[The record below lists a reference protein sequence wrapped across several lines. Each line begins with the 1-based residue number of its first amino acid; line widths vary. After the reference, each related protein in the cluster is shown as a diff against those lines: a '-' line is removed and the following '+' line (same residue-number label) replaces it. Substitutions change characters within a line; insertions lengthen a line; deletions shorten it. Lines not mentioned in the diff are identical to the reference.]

1 MSLNW
6 FIQRFDGWL
15 IRIGPDAEQYGDKY
29 HWCLPFSLN
38 GKFEGVS
45 TQPLTI
51 AAVRTAIKAAES
63 LGYANDGNLWERLP
77 TMMHH
82 DHKHASHHGDVH
94 PDTGEVMDHA
104 AAIANVE
111 EYLAA
116 MKAGKVHLLAVAA
129 PLPVPGMPG
138 VYAKTF
144 LMKE

>member
-1 MSLNW
+1 MKY
-6 FIQRFDGWL
+6 FVQRFDGWL
-15 IRIGPDAEQYGDKY
+15 IRVGPEAEQYGDKY
-29 HWCLPFSLN
+29 HWCLPFSLS
-38 GKFEGVS
+38 GQFQGVS

-51 AAVRTAIKAAES
+51 AAVRTAIEAAET
-63 LGYANDGNLWERLP
+63 LGFPNEGNLWERVP
-77 TMMHH
+77 TVMYH
-82 DHKHASHHGDVH
+82 DHKHASHGGHN

-116 MKAGKVHLLAVAA
+116 LKAGKVKLLAVGA

-144 LMKE
+144 LVKE